1 MSKILTTIF
10 LTISILLSGL
20 VLATPT
26 VSVSAFPADTLR
38 CTPAGQ
44 YIDAN
49 SAGRECYPCPVDYYC
64 AGQVRA
70 GQTGL
75 FSPEKP
81 GKDGKLNS
89 EVTPCPSGTTTIG
102 NTRNPARG
110 YSLMTKDEDGFKVGT
125 LALDPSE
132 CKPKEFTCQEPTPVK
147 TTVNNIL
154 GCYAKCEVG
163 TTEVIKNNI
172 RSCIKEC
179 RDDAITAYGKC
190 FDPCPNGA
198 TLTIVD
204 GIANCNNKCETSK
217 IRGQVVG
224 PKGDCVC
231 PADRPEI
238 ILDQD
243 SPNTGRCGVKVI
255 TSSSSSSSSSSSVTP
270 PVNCTITGAVRT
282 NGSCVCP
289 TGTYAI
295 VAANGTKSCGNCPV
309 GNTVENVSVENT
321 GEIVYKCTAPVVTT
335 PTPTNN
341 GGGEGFCG
349 GWWLA
354 LCGIGA
360 YLLIDAAIP
369 CFGIIGG
376 CDSPKPVKPEVTT
389 TYGFGPKICTY
400 PKSVDYFGNC
410 SCPSL
415 YTDTG
420 DNCIEP
426 KLEIDVTPPNPTV
439 TYQCQKDEIQGL
451 DIYSNTTCTK
461 RKKVIKRDCAPSCPE
476 DNPFV
481 FNYGGE
487 NNNSLYGYNPVEPYQ
502 IQTNDQ
508 TNVVYGDNLTA
519 HNSNSD
525 VNSGIDNTLLSYN
538 FNLSPDLGY

>member
-20 VLATPT
+20 VMATPT
-26 VSVSAFPADTLR
+26 INVSAFPADTLR
-38 CTPAGQ
+38 CVPGGQ

-49 SAGRECYPCPVDYYC
+49 SAGRECNPCPVDYYC
-64 AGQVRA
+64 PPQVRS

-75 FSPEKP
+75 YSPEKP

-89 EVTPCPSGTTTIG
+89 EVIPCPAGTTTVG

-110 YSLMTKDEDGFKVGT
+110 NSLMTKDEDGFKVGT
-125 LALDPSE
+125 LGVDPSE
-132 CKPKEFTCQEPTPVK
+132 CKPKEFTCKEPTPVK
-147 TTVNNIL
+147 TTVNNQL
-154 GCYAKCEVG
+154 GCYERCETG
-163 TTEVIKNNI
+163 TTEVIKNNV

-179 RDDAITAYGKC
+179 RNDAVVAYGKC

-198 TLTIVD
+198 TLTITD
-204 GIANCNNKCETSK
+204 GVANCNNKCESSK

-224 PKGDCVC
+224 PKGDCIC

-243 SPNTGRCGVKVI
+243 SPSTGRCGVRVI
-255 TSSSSSSSSSSSVTP
+255 TSSSTTSSSTSVVP
-270 PVNCTITGAVRT
+270 PVTCTITGAVRT

-295 VAANGTKSCGNCPV
+295 VASNGTKACGNCPA

-321 GEIVYKCTAPVVTT
+321 GEIVYKCTAPAVVT

-354 LCGIGA
+354 LC
-360 YLLIDAAIP
+360 L
-369 CFGIIGG
+369 IGG
-376 CDSPKPVKPEVTT
+376 YAIADYAIQGFGFINEPSKPTVVTT
-389 TYGFGPKICTY
+389 TTVTPTPDPFSFGPKICSY
-400 PKSVDYFGNC
+400 PKSVDFLGIC
-410 SCPSL
+410 SCPAF
-415 YTDTG
+415 YTESG

-426 KLEIDVTPPNPTV
+426 RIEKPTI
-439 TYQCQKDEIQGL
+439 TCQKDEISGL
-451 DIYSNTTCTK
+451 DIYGNTTCTK
-461 RKKVIKRDCAPSCPE
+461 RKKVIKRDCGSSCPE
-476 DNPFV
+476 ENPFA
-481 FNYGGE
+481 FNYGVE
-487 NNNSLYGYNPVEPYQ
+487 ADNSLYTYNPAEPYQ
-502 IQTNDQ
+502 AQTNYQ
-508 TNVVYGDNLTA
+508 TNIVNGDNQFAYNVNTGEY
-519 HNSNSD
+519 NI
-525 VNSGIDNTLLSYN
+525 NSGIDNSLLSYN
-538 FNLSPDLGY
+538 FSPDLGY